1 MNRILL
7 IALTFAACTP
17 KGVDSAEPE
26 VFDFS
31 GNTFTMTSIGVD
43 DQCADGSFTTL
54 LLPEGD
60 GSTNEWEYPIEI
72 PSWTDMASGVTYEIQ
87 LQEPFNAMEVTV
99 TQGDAEGIAVMTGA
113 QQNDVLLNED
123 LHGDCTVDMTIDAT
137 IVLNSDT
144 DVSGSA
150 ALSIDDPQGEL
161 CPQLVEGCSVLLDFT
176 GSAE

>member
-1 MNRILL
+1 MNRFLL
-7 IALTFAACTP
+7 IALTFTACTP

-26 VFDFS
+26 VFDFA
-31 GNTFTMTSIGVD
+31 GNAFTMTSIGVN

-99 TQGDAEGIAVMTGA
+99 TQGDADGIADMIGA
-113 QQNDVLLNED
+113 KQNDVLLNED

-144 DVSGSA
+144 DVSGTA

-161 CPQLVEGCSVLLDFT
+161 CPQLVDGCSVLLDFT

>member
-1 MNRILL
+1 
-7 IALTFAACTP
+7 
-17 KGVDSAEPE
+17 
-26 VFDFS
+26 
-31 GNTFTMTSIGVD
+31 MTSIGVN

-99 TQGDAEGIAVMTGA
+99 TQGDADGIADMIGA
-113 QQNDVLLNED
+113 KQNDVLLNED

-144 DVSGSA
+144 DVSGTA

-161 CPQLVEGCSVLLDFT
+161 CPQLVDGCSVLLDFT